1 LNTARW
7 HGEIRRAGAGDIDV
21 VADLA
26 AELAM
31 SFEFSPER
39 FHVSYPALLTADDA
53 CLLLAVTEGEVTG
66 YLLGFRHLT
75 FFANGPVGWVEE
87 IVVRDRV
94 RGQGA
99 GRALMDAFEGWADA
113 AGCALVALAT
123 RRAAP
128 FYLSLGYEE
137 SAVYFRKV
145 LPDHVRV
152 PATAASPLA
161 APLQGRF
168 SPVRFDPAHR
178 LSASDADAL
187 LEAARWA
194 PSAGNSQPWSFHLRR
209 REEEGHGLLVEHL
222 APSSRRWAPD
232 ASALVVN
239 LAHRE
244 FDDSGMP
251 YSEFADY
258 DLGQA
263 VAHLTVQAHAM
274 GLFCRQFRAFD
285 LEGLEKKLG
294 VAPGWRILTMTAI
307 GVPFPD
313 DGASPPARD
322 RRSLTDLRTAGLS
335 SDRA

>member
-1 LNTARW
+1 MGTAGW
-7 HGEIRRAGAGDIDV
+7 QGQIRRAGVGDADA

-26 AELAM
+26 AELAL
-31 SFEFSPER
+31 SFEFSPQR
-39 FHVSYPALLTADDA
+39 FRVSYPALLAADGA
-53 CLLLAVTEGEVTG
+53 CLLLAVTGREVTG

-87 IVVRDRV
+87 IVVRGRDR
-94 RGQGA
+94 RQGT
-99 GRALMDAFEGWADA
+99 GRALMDAFEGWAA
-113 AGCALVALAT
+113 AEGCALVALAT

-128 FYLSLGYEE
+128 FYLGLGYEE
-137 SAVYFRKV
+137 SATYFRKV
-145 LPDHVRV
+145 LPSQVRV
-152 PATAASPLA
+152 PVATAPPLGS
-161 APLQGRF
+161 PLQGRF
-168 SPVRFDPAHR
+168 SPLRFDPGHR
-178 LSASDADAL
+178 LSVADVEAL

-239 LAHRE
+239 LTRRE
-244 FDDSGMP
+244 VDDSGML

-263 VAHLTVQAHAM
+263 VAHMTVQAHTM

-285 LEGLEKKLG
+285 LEGLEKQLG
-294 VAPGWRILTMTAI
+294 VAPGWHILTMTAI
-307 GVPFPD
+307 GVPLPD
-313 DGASPPARD
+313 DASPPARD
-322 RRSLTDLRTAGLS
+322 RRSIADLRTAGLS
-335 SDRA
+335 SDSRA